1 MNKIFLI
8 IIILLTSC
16 NKNILNSNVDNFIY
30 NPQISLFQNQN
41 SIDVLIFNYPSI
53 NGFQF
58 DLDISDNLTIT
69 SLNAFNGI
77 SEEYNFYIA
86 SSLNNLRVLGFSL
99 TDSSIPSLY
108 QDSNVLIELQL
119 NFKGSG
125 TIGLTNVILSGEN
138 GNEIPTTTLTE
149 AITVP

>member
-16 NKNILNSNVDNFIY
+16 NKNILNSNVDNLVY
-30 NPQISLFQNQN
+30 NPEISLFQNQN

-58 DLDISDNLTIT
+58 DLDISDNLTVT

-138 GNEIPTTTLTE
+138 GNEIPTTTLSE

>member
-16 NKNILNSNVDNFIY
+16 NKDILNSNVDNLVY
-30 NPQISLFQNQN
+30 NPEISLFQNQN

-108 QDSNVLIELQL
+108 QDSSVLIELQL
-119 NFKGSG
+119 NFKGTG

-138 GNEIPTTTLTE
+138 GNEIPTTTLSE

>member
-138 GNEIPTTTLTE
+138 GNEIPTTTLSE

>member
-16 NKNILNSNVDNFIY
+16 NKNILNSNVDNLVY
-30 NPQISLFQNQN
+30 NPEISLFQNQN

-58 DLDISDNLTIT
+58 DLDISDNLTVT

-108 QDSNVLIELQL
+108 QDSSVLIELQL

-138 GNEIPTTTLTE
+138 GNEIPTTTLSE

>member
-16 NKNILNSNVDNFIY
+16 NKNILNSNVDNLVY
-30 NPQISLFQNQN
+30 NPEISLFQNQN

-108 QDSNVLIELQL
+108 QDSSVLIELQL

-138 GNEIPTTTLTE
+138 GNEIPTTTLSE

>member
-1 MNKIFLI
+1 MNKIILI

-16 NKNILNSNVDNFIY
+16 NKDILNSNVDNLVY
-30 NPQISLFQNQN
+30 NPEISLFQNQN

-108 QDSNVLIELQL
+108 QDSSVLIELQL
-119 NFKGSG
+119 NFKGTG

-138 GNEIPTTTLTE
+138 GNEIPTTTLSE

>member
-16 NKNILNSNVDNFIY
+16 NKNILNSNVDNLVY
-30 NPQISLFQNQN
+30 NPEISLFQNQN
-41 SIDVLIFNYPSI
+41 SIDILIFNYPSI

-138 GNEIPTTTLTE
+138 GNEIPTTTLSE

>member
-16 NKNILNSNVDNFIY
+16 NKNILNSNVENIIY

-99 TDSSIPSLY
+99 TNSSIPSLY
-108 QDSNVLIELQL
+108 KDSSVLIELQL

-138 GNEIPTTTLTE
+138 GNEIPTTTLSE

>member
-8 IIILLTSC
+8 IIILFTSC
-16 NKNILNSNVDNFIY
+16 NENILNSNDHNLIY
-30 NPQISLFQNQN
+30 NPQISLSKNQKN
-41 SIDVLIFNYPSI
+41 INVLIFDYPLI

-58 DLDISDNLTIT
+58 DLDVSDNLVIT

-77 SEEYNFYIA
+77 SQEYDFYIA

-99 TDSSIPSLY
+99 TDSSIPPLH
-108 QDSNVLIELQL
+108 QDSSVLIELEI

-125 TIGLTNVILSGEN
+125 TIGLDSVILSGEN
-138 GNEIPTTTLTE
+138 GNEIPTTTLSET
-149 AITVP
+149 ITVP

>member
-16 NKNILNSNVDNFIY
+16 NKNILNSNVDNLIY
-30 NPQISLFQNQN
+30 NPQISLFQNES

-58 DLDISDNLTIT
+58 DLDISENLTIT

-108 QDSNVLIELQL
+108 QDSSVLIELQL

-125 TIGLTNVILSGEN
+125 TIGLTNVILSSEN
-138 GNEIPTTTLTE
+138 GNEIPTTTLSET
-149 AITVP
+149 ITVP

>member
-16 NKNILNSNVDNFIY
+16 NKNILNSNVDNLVY
-30 NPQISLFQNQN
+30 NPEISLFQNQN

>member
-16 NKNILNSNVDNFIY
+16 NKNILNSNVDNLVY
-30 NPQISLFQNQN
+30 NPEISLFQNQN
-41 SIDVLIFNYPSI
+41 SIDILIFNYPSI

-108 QDSNVLIELQL
+108 QDSSVLIELKL

-138 GNEIPTTTLTE
+138 GNEIPTTTLSE